1 MKKKDKVKKVKSN
14 KLSKAE
20 QFGLRMRLL
29 KIWFVKNL
37 YIMFW
42 VFFIVCIGL
51 TFSGIIK
58 PGTPILGAIFGDLSQ
73 KIEDV
78 ISELGGNMTVYSVLE
93 SIISLGLVIGLCMTK
108 LKRICLSDIRS
119 KKTKIML
126 IKAGLYF
133 NENGKLAKRIETITK
148 TDLDG
153 DGKIGDKK
161 AEEVEQDENIIE
173 GLRRAGEEFVTIVT
187 LDLSNVEKD
196 KEDEVYKTTG
206 LDETK
211 EGVDEFKV
219 AAVASGAKLLDP
231 SIDVDKEVV
240 KAKKNKIRSVK
251 NYFKNFF
258 SDIKKAMNLNVDPDE
273 KVKKQAEKQAAKA
286 KKEEKKNQ
294 KKQLRIE
301 AKKQKEL
308 AQKQREE
315 QKKRE
320 AQLEAAEKAR
330 IKKLEMERREMQK
343 ESAKQAKENPVAPQS
358 EVPHQAYTSA
368 QAQLRDIL
376 NKKR

>member
-1 MKKKDKVKKVKSN
+1 M
-14 KLSKAE
+14 
-20 QFGLRMRLL
+20 
-29 KIWFVKNL
+29 
-37 YIMFW
+37 
-42 VFFIVCIGL
+42 
-51 TFSGIIK
+51 
-58 PGTPILGAIFGDLSQ
+58 
-73 KIEDV
+73 
-78 ISELGGNMTVYSVLE
+78 
-93 SIISLGLVIGLCMTK
+93 
-108 LKRICLSDIRS
+108 
-119 KKTKIML
+119 
-126 IKAGLYF
+126 
-133 NENGKLAKRIETITK
+133 
-148 TDLDG
+148 
-153 DGKIGDKK
+153 
-161 AEEVEQDENIIE
+161 
-173 GLRRAGEEFVTIVT
+173 RRAGEEFVTIVT

-231 SIDVDKEVV
+231 SIDVDKEVA

-315 QKKRE
+315 QRKRE

-343 ESAKQAKENPVAPQS
+343 ESAKQAKENPVAPQP